1 MLFFCCWVNA
11 LFRGGRRGADVGGAV
26 AALEV
31 DGEGVETMG
40 DEVAV
45 VVVDAVDIVD
55 GARTSEDGIVG
66 DADPSRAEM

>member
-1 MLFFCCWVNA
+1 
-11 LFRGGRRGADVGGAV
+11 
-26 AALEV
+26 
-31 DGEGVETMG
+31 MG

>member
-1 MLFFCCWVNA
+1 M

-31 DGEGVETMG
+31 DGERVETVG

-55 GARTSEDGIVG
+55 GARTSEDDIVG
-66 DADPSRAEM
+66 NADPGRTEM